1 MVKSDDRNPHLSAR
15 QQYDLLFG
23 DPIIWIGVV
32 LLTVSLGLFAQM
44 ALAGELSLAKCL
56 VATVV
61 AVASL
66 PSVKA
71 MYKALKSV
79 GG

>member
-1 MVKSDDRNPHLSAR
+1 
-15 QQYDLLFG
+15 
-23 DPIIWIGVV
+23 
-32 LLTVSLGLFAQM
+32 M